1 MNTNDIKR
9 VCLFAGYNSK
19 GLIEDYALYYLQEL
33 SKISDVYYMADN
45 KILPE
50 ELEKLTP
57 YVKGA
62 YGYSHGKYDFGSWQ
76 ELINKISWEKL
87 SEYDELILTNDSVF
101 GPLYNFKE
109 FIERIEKDKEWDLCG
124 INTAYDFHTWHLSS
138 YFLVLRKKGFLSDTF
153 KEHISSIEKEDDV
166 KKVIEKYEI
175 GLSRK
180 MVEAGFSVKNAVK
193 FRKNIY
199 ISWRNFYLA
208 GSPLIKRKIFN
219 DELFLICRT
228 VGWEQFLNKH
238 TKYDTSLLHSY
249 VNSFKSRFRI
259 LRLINNKIF
268 WQYAGKGII
277 KIVFTKERKLIR
289 IFGIYLL
296 NIYNYDN
303 NKIKLIK
310 KQG

>member
-1 MNTNDIKR
+1 MKR
-9 VCLFAGYNSK
+9 ICLFAGYSSK
-19 GLIEDYALYYLQEL
+19 GVIEDYVLYYLQEL
-33 SKISDVYYMADN
+33 SKISDVYYLADN
-45 KILPE
+45 KILVE
-50 ELEKLTP
+50 ELEKIKP

-76 ELINKISWEKL
+76 ELINKISWDKIA
-87 SEYDELILTNDSVF
+87 EYDELILTNDSVF
-101 GPLYNFKE
+101 GPLCNFKD
-109 FIERIEKDKEWDLCG
+109 FIESLEKDKEWDLCG

-138 YFLVLRKKGFLSDTF
+138 YFLIFRKNGFLSDTF
-153 KEHISSIEKEDDV
+153 KEHINSIEKEDNF
-166 KKVIEKYEI
+166 KKVVEKYEI

-180 MVEAGFSVKNAVK
+180 MVEAGFSVKNAVDFK
-193 FRKNIY
+193 
-199 ISWRNFYLA
+199 S

-228 VGWEQFLNKH
+228 LGWEKFLNKH

-249 VNSFKSRFRI
+249 VNSFKSKFRI
-259 LRLINNKIF
+259 FRLLNNKIF

-277 KIVFTKERKLIR
+277 KIAFTKERKLIR

-296 NIYNYDN
+296 NIYNYDSN
-303 NKIKLIK
+303 RIKLIK

>member
-1 MNTNDIKR
+1 MKR
-9 VCLFAGYNSK
+9 ICLFAGYSSK
-19 GLIEDYALYYLQEL
+19 GVIEDYVLYYLQEL

-76 ELINKISWEKL
+76 ELINKISWDKIA
-87 SEYDELILTNDSVF
+87 EYDELILTNDSVF
-101 GPLYNFKE
+101 GPLCNFKD
-109 FIERIEKDKEWDLCG
+109 FIESLEKDKEWDLCG
-124 INTAYDFHTWHLSS
+124 VNTAYDFHTWHLSS
-138 YFLVLRKKGFLSDTF
+138 YFLIFRKNGFLSDTF
-153 KEHISSIEKEDDV
+153 KEHINSIEKEDNF
-166 KKVIEKYEI
+166 KKVVEKYEI

-180 MVEAGFSVKNAVK
+180 MVEAGFSVKNAVDFK
-193 FRKNIY
+193 KNIY
-199 ISWRNFYLA
+199 ISWRNFVMS

-228 VGWEQFLNKH
+228 LGWEKFLK
-238 TKYDTSLLHSY
+238 KYAKYNTSLLYDY
-249 VNSFKSRFRI
+249 VNEFKSRFRI
-259 LRLINNKIF
+259 FRLLNNKIF

-289 IFGIYLL
+289 IFGIYFL
-296 NIYNYDN
+296 NIYNYDS

>member
-1 MNTNDIKR
+1 MNISDIKR
-9 VCLFAGYNSK
+9 ICLFAGYNSN
-19 GLIEDYALYYLQEL
+19 GIVEDYVCYYLQEL
-33 SKISDVYYMADN
+33 SKISDVYYFADN
-45 KILPE
+45 KIQQE
-50 ELEKLTP
+50 ELEKITP

-62 YGYSHGKYDFGSWQ
+62 YGYHHGKYDFGSWQ
-76 ELINKISWEKL
+76 ELINIISWEKL
-87 SEYDELILTNDSVF
+87 AEYDELILTNDSVF
-101 GPLYNFKE
+101 GPLYNFKD
-109 FIERIEKDKEWDLCG
+109 FIESIEKDKEWDLCG

-138 YFLVLRKKGFLSDTF
+138 YFLIFRKSGFLSDTF
-153 KEHISSIEKEDDV
+153 KEHINSVEKEDNV

-180 MVEAGFSVKNAVK
+180 MVEAGLTVKNAVK
-193 FRKNIY
+193 FSKNIY

-219 DELFLICRT
+219 DELFLICKT
-228 VGWEQFLNKH
+228 FGWERFLKKH
-238 TKYDTSLLHSY
+238 TKYNTSLLHDY
-249 VNSFKSRFRI
+249 VKGFKSRYRI

-296 NIYNYDN
+296 NIYNYDS
-303 NKIKLIK
+303 NKIKLVK
-310 KQG
+310 R

>member
-1 MNTNDIKR
+1 MNTNGIKR
-9 VCLFAGYNSK
+9 ICLFAGYNSK
-19 GLIEDYALYYLQEL
+19 GIIEDYALYYLQEL

-76 ELINKISWEKL
+76 ELINKISWDKIA
-87 SEYDELILTNDSVF
+87 EYDELILTNDSVF
-101 GPLYNFKE
+101 GPLYNLKN
-109 FIERIEKDKEWDLCG
+109 FIEDIEKDKEWDLCG
-124 INTAYDFHTWHLSS
+124 VNTAYDFHTWHLSS

-199 ISWRNFYLA
+199 LSWRNFYLA
-208 GSPLIKRKIFN
+208 GSPFIKRKIFN
-219 DELFLICRT
+219 DELFLICKT
-228 VGWEQFLNKH
+228 LGWEKFLKKY
-238 TKYDTSLLHSY
+238 TKYDTSLLYNY
-249 VNSFKSRFRI
+249 VNEFKSRLRIFR
-259 LRLINNKIF
+259 LLNNKIF

-277 KIVFTKERKLIR
+277 KIVLTKERKLIR

-296 NIYNYDN
+296 NIYNYDSN
-303 NKIKLIK
+303 RIKLVEK
-310 KQG
+310 

>member
-1 MNTNDIKR
+1 M
-9 VCLFAGYNSK
+9 S
-19 GLIEDYALYYLQEL
+19 AL
-33 SKISDVYYMADN
+33 A
-45 KILPE
+45 
-50 ELEKLTP
+50 
-57 YVKGA
+57 
-62 YGYSHGKYDFGSWQ
+62 
-76 ELINKISWEKL
+76 
-87 SEYDELILTNDSVF
+87 SEQASQ
-101 GPLYNFKE
+101 
-109 FIERIEKDKEWDLCG
+109 
-124 INTAYDFHTWHLSS
+124 
-138 YFLVLRKKGFLSDTF
+138 
-153 KEHISSIEKEDDV
+153 
-166 KKVIEKYEI
+166 
-175 GLSRK
+175 
-180 MVEAGFSVKNAVK
+180 AGFSVKNAVK

>member
-1 MNTNDIKR
+1 MKR
-9 VCLFAGYNSK
+9 ICLFAGYSSK
-19 GLIEDYALYYLQEL
+19 GVIEDYVLYYLQEL
-33 SKISDVYYMADN
+33 SKISDVYYLADN

-62 YGYSHGKYDFGSWQ
+62 YGYNHGKYDFGSWQ

-87 SEYDELILTNDSVF
+87 AEYDELILTNDSVF
-101 GPLYNFKE
+101 GPLCYFKD
-109 FIERIEKDKEWDLCG
+109 FIESLEKDKEWDLCG
-124 INTAYDFHTWHLSS
+124 VNTAYDFHTWHLSS
-138 YFLVLRKKGFLSDTF
+138 YFLIFRKNGFLSDTF
-153 KEHISSIEKEDDV
+153 KEHINSIEKEDNF
-166 KKVIEKYEI
+166 KKVVEKYEI

-180 MVEAGFSVKNAVK
+180 MVEAGFSVKNAVDFK
-193 FRKNIY
+193 KNIY
-199 ISWRNFYLA
+199 ISWRNFVMS

-228 VGWEQFLNKH
+228 LGWEKFLNKH
-238 TKYDTSLLHSY
+238 TKYDISLLYDY

-259 LRLINNKIF
+259 FRLLNNKIF

-277 KIVFTKERKLIR
+277 KIAFTKERKLIR

-296 NIYNYDN
+296 NIYNYDS